1 MGVKVHQRKDK
12 PGWWVTIHHKG
23 QRKKKSFGSN
33 KALANEF
40 ARKLEARL
48 KLGEVGISVKAGLT
62 LKAYTTTWLEHIQ
75 HTRKPSTRDDY
86 GKRLEH
92 DIFPLLGS
100 IDLQDVTRERVK
112 ALALAG
118 MKKGQAPKT
127 VQNTL
132 RVLSSLLSHAKE
144 DGLITENTALRPGK
158 ILPKVSKRRAIEP
171 LTREEVAIFLNLVK
185 MKAPRFHPI
194 FLCTVRTGLRQGEL
208 LALQWEDLNFQG
220 RFIEVRRNFTHG
232 ELTTPKSGE
241 SRRVDMSLELT
252 QTLKDLQ
259 IDRQLEAV
267 TRQWKEVSPWVF
279 CDEHG
284 AQLRHNPVRLTF
296 HQLLKAAGVRRVRFH
311 DLRHTFAS
319 LLLQQ
324 GESPVYVKEQMGHS
338 SIQVTVDLYG
348 HLIPGGNKQAVDR
361 LDGPAENRVPERKT
375 APQAHPSH
383 AREEQQEAEAV
394 ESTEKLKRR
403 YGVSDGFRT
412 RDLRIHNPAL

>member
-12 PGWWVTIHHKG
+12 PGWWVFIHHKG
-23 QRKKKSFGSN
+23 QRKKKFFGSN
-33 KALANEF
+33 KTLAIEF
-40 ARKLEARL
+40 ARKMEGRL
-48 KLGEVGISVKAGLT
+48 KLGEAGISVKAGLT
-62 LKAYTTTWLEHIQ
+62 LKAYAETWLEHIQ
-75 HTRKPSTRDDY
+75 HTRKPSTREDY
-86 GKRLEH
+86 QKRLNQ
-92 DIFPLLGS
+92 DIYPLLGAL
-100 IDLQDVTRERVK
+100 DLHDITRERVK
-112 ALALAG
+112 ALALVG

-132 RVLSSLLSHAKE
+132 RVLSSLLSHAQE
-144 DGLITENTALRPGK
+144 DGLITDNPALRPGK

-171 LTREEVAIFLNLVK
+171 LTREDVATFLNLVK
-185 MKAPRFHPI
+185 AKTPRLHPL

-252 QTLKDLQ
+252 QALTDLQ

-267 TRQWKEVSPWVF
+267 TRQWKAVSPWVF
-279 CDEHG
+279 CDEQG

-296 HQLLKAAGVRRVRFH
+296 HHLLKAAGVRRVRFH

-361 LDGPAENRVPERKT
+361 LDGLVENRASEGKT
-375 APQAHPSH
+375 APQAHPPPSG
-383 AREEQQEAEAV
+383 EEQHGVEAIET
-394 ESTEKLKRR
+394 TEKPSRR
-403 YGVSDGFRT
+403 HGVSDGFRT